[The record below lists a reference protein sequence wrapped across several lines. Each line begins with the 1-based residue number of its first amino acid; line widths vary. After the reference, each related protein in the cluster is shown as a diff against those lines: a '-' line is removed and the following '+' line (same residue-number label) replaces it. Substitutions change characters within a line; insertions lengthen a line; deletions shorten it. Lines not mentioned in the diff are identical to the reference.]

1 MRRSPAFTY
10 LHAPKIHRIIKGC
23 RMARRLSRLMR
34 KPCIHYYHNET
45 KKHVIA
51 YWVNKPTGSYRGR
64 LMDLCVWDSTKELP
78 PSVTE
83 VRYRALNQKA
93 SLDKL
98 ARALEARTKAKR
110 QSRIDQMEARKD
122 FGKHLKQSL
131 IKQGIHHDA
140 GVEGFLSGKR
150 GFVPTTAEERE
161 QFEHVR
167 NNLNIGG
174 TKPSAL
180 VNGIKGKTDAG

>member
-1 MRRSPAFTY
+1 MRRSPPFTY
-10 LHAPKIHRIIKGC
+10 LHAPKIHRIVRGC
-23 RMARRLSRLMR
+23 RLAKRLSRSL
-34 KPCIHYYHNET
+34 KKSCIHYYHTET
-45 KKHVIA
+45 RKHVIA

-78 PSVTE
+78 PSVAE
-83 VRYRALNQKA
+83 VRYRSLNQKA
-93 SLDKL
+93 SLDRL
-98 ARALEARTKAKR
+98 ARALDERTNAKR
-110 QSRIDQMEARKD
+110 RARIDQMEARKD
-122 FGKHLKQSL
+122 FGRHLKRSL
-131 IKQGIHHDA
+131 IKQGVHHDA

-174 TKPSAL
+174 SKPNAL
-180 VNGIKGKTDAG
+180 VNGIKGKPNAG